1 MMPHM
6 REIGDQIET
15 EAINSVRKSWG
26 KFFQRRYYEG
36 RIRLC
41 QRREEG
47 CADFRGNSAY
57 KVRHMYNTGSFRK
70 RCKTGA
76 IMGWGI

>member
-6 REIGDQIET
+6 REVRDQTET

-26 KFFQRRYYEG
+26 KSFQRRYYEG

-47 CADFRGNSAY
+47 YADFRGSSAY
-57 KVRHMYNTGSFRK
+57 KVLPMYTICDPLGKDIRQVQ
-70 RCKTGA
+70 
-76 IMGWGI
+76 